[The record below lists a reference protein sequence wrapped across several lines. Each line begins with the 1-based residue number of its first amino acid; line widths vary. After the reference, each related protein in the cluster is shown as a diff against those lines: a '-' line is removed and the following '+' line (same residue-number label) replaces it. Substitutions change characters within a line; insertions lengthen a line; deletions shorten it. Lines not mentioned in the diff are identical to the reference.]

1 MYVLK
6 EDNYCPY
13 ILTEEEYNWIVGQLK
28 ARRASDLKKA
38 MEQYMDYYGIAE
50 LRSLVKSVTKEQ

>member
-6 EDNYCPY
+6 EDNYYPY
-13 ILTEEEYNWIVGQLK
+13 ILTEEEYNWMVGQLK

-50 LRSLVKSVTKEQ
+50 LRSLVKSVTKGQ

>member
-6 EDNYCPY
+6 ERGCCPY
-13 ILTEEEYNWIVGQLK
+13 TLNKEEYEWMIGQLK

-38 MEQYMDYYGIAE
+38 MGEYMDCYGIAE
-50 LRSLVKSVTKEQ
+50 LRALVKNVTKEQ